1 MSFCS
6 YIYDTSNEN
15 VTFLI
20 NFKSLSVLVFK
31 LGFIENYPGRDLFFL
46 WDIVSFSTVSDTLPS
61 SVSYSFFLKD

>member
-6 YIYDTSNEN
+6 YIYDKFYDTSNEN

-20 NFKSLSVLVFK
+20 DFKSLSVLVFK

-46 WDIVSFSTVSDTLPS
+46 WDSVPFSSVSDTFP
-61 SVSYSFFLKD
+61 YSFYLKD